1 MSQWLLAMG
10 RLNMKPKVHH
20 KICSKHFVKSCFF
33 AGMDRPCLRP
43 DAIPTLFNRAQAK
56 TKLSVRKLPQISR
69 ARSSPDRGE
78 KPNGTTATN
87 ETQEGSFAIGCHSV
101 LKSAVGTRR
110 KSATSSKAC
119 PKGCALL
126 GGTEAQ
132 RNVTANE
139 ELPASAKPPTQS
151 KIVDTKVATKTRM
164 DLKKFLC
171 LNTTKGQSVT
181 VPVRKITV
189 RCELPVNDEL
199 AACNISTV
207 PKQLPVM
214 NVKNEG
220 AATGN
225 IDLDNSVLG
234 DRSKRSLLRKKEAE
248 VSDCMPLKKRPLQDT
263 LQGTVAPQE
272 SPETDSGMPC
282 SDEASLASA
291 SLSGVVQESN
301 GTVNRLL
308 DSGSS
313 QFPTTAAEALFL
325 HTYCGDET
333 TSPHLSKVARELQEA
348 KQKLYAADRR
358 LRRRDQ
364 TIRQQR
370 TTIDELERQVSLLK
384 SLEGFRVSNC
394 LPTDLI
400 RDWHENASR
409 VSYGHRYRPMTLEFA
424 SGLHACSPR
433 AYRFVGKWLPMP
445 SMQLVRKHGV
455 ETAVPGVFCASSENL
470 ESFDEG
476 CETRVSETQQALAA
490 LGASVTAGSVVDVEV
505 VGRDDVLL
513 SH

>member
-1 MSQWLLAMG
+1 
-10 RLNMKPKVHH
+10 MKPKIHH
-20 KICSKHFVKSCFF
+20 KICSKHFEKSCFF

-43 DAIPTLFNRAQAK
+43 DAVPTLFSCTQAK
-56 TKLSVRKLPQISR
+56 AKPSVRKPPQISR

-78 KPNGTTATN
+78 KLNGTTAID
-87 ETQEGSFAIGCHSV
+87 ETQEGSSAIGCHSV
-101 LKSAVGTRR
+101 LKSAVGARR
-110 KSATSSKAC
+110 NSTTSSKAC
-119 PKGCALL
+119 PEGRALL
-126 GGTEAQ
+126 EGTEAQ

-139 ELPASAKPPTQS
+139 KLAASAKPPTES
-151 KIVDTKVATKTRM
+151 KIVNTKVATKIRM
-164 DLKKFLC
+164 DSKQFLC
-171 LNTTKGQSVT
+171 LNATRGQSVT

-189 RCELPVNDEL
+189 RCELPVNGWL
-199 AACNISTV
+199 AACNNSTV
-207 PKQLPVM
+207 PKQLPVR

-220 AATGN
+220 AAIGN
-225 IDLDNSVLG
+225 ADLDNSVLSG
-234 DRSKRSLLRKKEAE
+234 RSKRSLVQKREAE

-263 LQGTVAPQE
+263 LRGTVAPQE
-272 SPETDSGMPC
+272 SLEKDSGMPYL
-282 SDEASLASA
+282 DDASPASA
-291 SLSGVVQESN
+291 SLSRVLEESN

-313 QFPTTAAEALFL
+313 QFTTTAAEALFL

-333 TSPHLSKVARELQEA
+333 TSPHLSKVARELQDV

-358 LRRRDQ
+358 LRRRDL

-370 TTIDELERQVSLLK
+370 TTIDVLQRQVSLLK
-384 SLEGFRVSNC
+384 HVSEEFRVSNC

-409 VSYGHRYRPMTLEFA
+409 VSRAHRYRPMTLEFA

-433 AYRFVGKWLPMP
+433 AYRFLGEWLPMP

-455 ETAVPGVFCASSENL
+455 GTAVPGVFCMSSENL

-476 CETRVSETQQALAA
+476 CETRASETQQALAA
-490 LGASVTAGSVVDVEV
+490 LGASVTAGSIVDVEV
-505 VGRDDVLL
+505 VERDNVLL
-513 SH
+513 SHRET

>member
-1 MSQWLLAMG
+1 
-10 RLNMKPKVHH
+10 MKPKIHH
-20 KICSKHFVKSCFF
+20 KICSKHFEKSCFF

-43 DAIPTLFNRAQAK
+43 DAVPTLFSCTQAK
-56 TKLSVRKLPQISR
+56 AKPSVRKPPQISR

-78 KPNGTTATN
+78 KLNGTTAID
-87 ETQEGSFAIGCHSV
+87 ETQEGSSAIGCHSV
-101 LKSAVGTRR
+101 LKSAVGARR
-110 KSATSSKAC
+110 NSTTSSKAC
-119 PKGCALL
+119 PEGRALL
-126 GGTEAQ
+126 EGTEAQ

-139 ELPASAKPPTQS
+139 KLAASAKPPTES
-151 KIVDTKVATKTRM
+151 KIVNTKVATKIRM
-164 DLKKFLC
+164 DSKQFLC
-171 LNTTKGQSVT
+171 LNATRGQSVT

-189 RCELPVNDEL
+189 RCELPVNGWL
-199 AACNISTV
+199 AACNNSTV
-207 PKQLPVM
+207 PKQLPVR

-220 AATGN
+220 AAIGN
-225 IDLDNSVLG
+225 ADLDNSVLSG
-234 DRSKRSLLRKKEAE
+234 RSKRSLVRKREAE

-263 LQGTVAPQE
+263 LRGTVAPQE
-272 SPETDSGMPC
+272 SLEKDSGMPYL
-282 SDEASLASA
+282 DDASPASA
-291 SLSGVVQESN
+291 SLSRVLEESN

-313 QFPTTAAEALFL
+313 QFTTTAAEALFL

-333 TSPHLSKVARELQEA
+333 TSPHLSKVARELQDV

-358 LRRRDQ
+358 LRRRDL

-370 TTIDELERQVSLLK
+370 TTIDVLQRQVSLLK
-384 SLEGFRVSNC
+384 HVSEEFRVSNC

-409 VSYGHRYRPMTLEFA
+409 VSRAHRYRPMTLEFA

-433 AYRFVGKWLPMP
+433 AYRFLGEWLPMP

-455 ETAVPGVFCASSENL
+455 GTAVPGVFCMSSENL

-476 CETRVSETQQALAA
+476 CETRASETQQALAA
-490 LGASVTAGSVVDVEV
+490 LGASVTAGSIVDVEV
-505 VGRDDVLL
+505 VERDNVLL
-513 SH
+513 SHRET